1 MAKSK
6 ISVQGLSISL
16 ELIGEQDYLSLTDIA
31 RRSDS
36 RTDILIASWMK
47 NSSTLEFLEAWETLH
62 NPDFKS
68 DQMAGFKER
77 YLQNRRVLT
86 PQNWVSE
93 TGAIGLL
100 SQKGR
105 YGGTLAHKDIALNF
119 CYWLSPTFQVYLIKE
134 FQRLKEDEFSRKS
147 LEWHI
152 GRITDLVDETRNW
165 LDTIPGQLPDKNRL
179 RLLKP

>member
-6 ISVQGLSISL
+6 ILVQGLNISF
-16 ELIGEQDYLSLTDIA
+16 EQIGQQDYLSLTDIA

-68 DQMAGFKER
+68 NQMAGFKEK

-86 PQNWVSE
+86 PQTWIAE
-93 TGAIGLL
+93 IGAIGML

-119 CYWLSPTFQVYLIKE
+119 CYWLSPTFQVYLLKE
-134 FQRLKEDEFSRKS
+134 FQRLKEEEFSRKS
-147 LEWHI
+147 LDFHI
-152 GRITDLVDETRNW
+152 ERITDLVDETRNW
-165 LDTIPGQLPDKNRL
+165 LDTIPGQLPERQRYL
-179 RLLKP
+179 PL